1 MGGRADGGAPE
12 EVDVTPTTDRPV
24 RASGTF
30 KLGDLPVHRLAF
42 GAMRI
47 TGPGIWGPPDDHDE
61 AIAVLRRAVE
71 LGVDFI
77 DTADSYGP
85 YVSEE
90 LICEAL
96 HPYPEGLVIGTKA
109 GLTRIGPDPAEWPPV
124 GRPEYLRQECLMSLR
139 RLRVECI
146 DLFQLHRIDTKV
158 PAAEQFGVL
167 KELRDE
173 GKVRHVGL
181 SEVTAAQIEAARE
194 VVPIVSVQNLYNLAN
209 RRSEGVLEHCEAQGI
224 GFIPWFPIADGTLAT
239 RRGTLAEVAQAT
251 GSTPVQVALAW
262 LLRRSPVMLPIPGT
276 SQVSHLE
283 ENCAASTLELSDA
296 QFDALSRTGT

>member
-1 MGGRADGGAPE
+1 MLPAPTRAPRGGG
-12 EVDVTPTTDRPV
+12 VTSKKDQSV
-24 RASGTF
+24 GASGVF
-30 KLGDLPVHRLAF
+30 MLGDLPVHRMGF

-47 TGPGIWGPPDDHDE
+47 TGPGIWGPPDDHGE
-61 AIAVLRRAVE
+61 AIRVLRRTVE

-139 RLRVECI
+139 RLRLECI
-146 DLFQLHRIDTKV
+146 DVFQLHRIDTKV

-173 GKVRHVGL
+173 GKVRHIGL
-181 SEVTAAQIEAARE
+181 SEVTVAQIEAARE
-194 VVPIVSVQNLYNLAN
+194 VVPVVSVQNLYNLAN
-209 RRSEGVLEHCEAQGI
+209 RRSEHVVEHCETQGI
-224 GFIPWFPIADGTLAT
+224 GFIPWSPIAEGTLSA
-239 RRGTLAEVAQAT
+239 RSGAVFEVAEAL
-251 GSTPVQVALAW
+251 GATPVQVALAW
-262 LLRRSPVMLPIPGT
+262 LLRRSPAMLPIPGT
-276 SQVSHLE
+276 SKVSHLE
-283 ENCAASTLELSDA
+283 ENCAASAVVLSDQ
-296 QFDALSRTGT
+296 QFDTLSRGAR

>member
-1 MGGRADGGAPE
+1 VPE
-12 EVDVTPTTDRPV
+12 EVDVTPKTDRPV
-24 RASGTF
+24 ASSGTF
-30 KLGDLPVHRLAF
+30 VLGDLPVHRMAF

-61 AIAVLRRAVE
+61 CIRVLRRAVD

-96 HPYPEGLVIGTKA
+96 YPYPEGLVIGTKA

-139 RLRVECI
+139 RLRLECI
-146 DLFQLHRIDTKV
+146 DLFQLHRIDAKV

-181 SEVTAAQIEAARE
+181 SEVTVAEIEAARE

-209 RRSEGVLEHCEAQGI
+209 RRSEEVLEHCETKGI
-224 GFIPWFPIADGTLAT
+224 GFIPWFPIADGTLSA
-239 RRGTLAEVAQAT
+239 RRGTVAEVAQAV
-251 GSTPVQVALAW
+251 GATPAQVALAW

-276 SQVSHLE
+276 SKVAHVE
-283 ENCAASTLELSDA
+283 ENCAASTVVLSDE
-296 QFDALSRTGT
+296 QFDALSRSGA

>member
-1 MGGRADGGAPE
+1 MHPAPTRAPRGGG
-12 EVDVTPTTDRPV
+12 VTPKKDQPV
-24 RASGTF
+24 GASGVF
-30 KLGDLPVHRLAF
+30 MLGDLPVHRMGF

-61 AIAVLRRAVE
+61 AIRVLRRTVD

-139 RLRVECI
+139 RLRLECI
-146 DLFQLHRIDTKV
+146 DVFQLHRIDTKV

-173 GKVRHVGL
+173 GKVRHIGL
-181 SEVTAAQIEAARE
+181 SEVTVAQIEAARE
-194 VVPIVSVQNLYNLAN
+194 VVPVVSVQNLYNLAN
-209 RRSEGVLEHCEAQGI
+209 RRSEQVVEHCETQGI
-224 GFIPWFPIADGTLAT
+224 GFIPWSPIVEGTLSA
-239 RRGTLAEVAQAT
+239 RSGAVFEVAEAV
-251 GSTPVQVALAW
+251 GATPVQVALAW
-262 LLRRSPVMLPIPGT
+262 LLRRSPAMLPIPGT
-276 SQVSHLE
+276 SKVSHLE
-283 ENCAASTLELSDA
+283 ENCAASAVVLSDQ
-296 QFDALSRTGT
+296 QFDTLSRGAR

>member
-1 MGGRADGGAPE
+1 MERAPPPAPRGGG
-12 EVDVTPTTDRPV
+12 VTPKTDQPV
-24 RASGTF
+24 GSSGVFT
-30 KLGDLPVHRLAF
+30 LGDLPVHRMGF

-47 TGPGIWGPPDDHDE
+47 TGPGIWGPPADHDE
-61 AIAVLRRAVE
+61 AIRVLRRAVE

-139 RLRVECI
+139 RLRLECI
-146 DLFQLHRIDTKV
+146 DLFQLHRIDIKV
-158 PAAEQFGVL
+158 PAAEQFGIL

-181 SEVTAAQIEAARE
+181 SEVTVAEIEAARA
-194 VVPIVSVQNLYNLAN
+194 VVPVVSVPNLYNLAN
-209 RRSEGVLEHCEAQGI
+209 RQSEPVLEHCETQGI
-224 GFIPWFPIADGTLAT
+224 GFIPWSPIADGTLSA
-239 RRGTLAEVAQAT
+239 RHGAVFEVAGAVGAT
-251 GSTPVQVALAW
+251 PAQVALAW
-262 LLRRSPVMLPIPGT
+262 LLRRSPVMVPIPGT
-276 SQVSHLE
+276 SKVSHLE
-283 ENCAASTLELSDA
+283 ENCAASAVVLSDE
-296 QFDALSRTGT
+296 QFDTLSRGAR